1 MRSNAAS
8 LVLLSGTAV
17 SAFSGNAPAAPVTPV
32 SGSRLAHQEVDVEAA
47 FARSTFPISPDD
59 LTAKCKSYLAPDVL
73 IGTKDGG
80 ACLGD
85 DFEFVAAVVGPIPKE
100 EYLGALD
107 TFKLEDR

>member
-1 MRSNAAS
+1 MRSNAAA
-8 LVLLSGTAV
+8 LVLLSGTAAR
-17 SAFSGNAPAAPVTPV
+17 AFSNAPAVTDTPV

-100 EYLGALD
+100 EYLDALD